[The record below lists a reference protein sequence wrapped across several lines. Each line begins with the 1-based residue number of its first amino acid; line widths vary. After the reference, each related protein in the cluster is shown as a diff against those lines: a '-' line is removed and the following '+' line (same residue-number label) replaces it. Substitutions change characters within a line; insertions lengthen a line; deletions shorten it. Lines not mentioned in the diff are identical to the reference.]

1 VKLLQNPENT
11 QPGPSGTLFAPKPP
25 EKIFQEVFIM
35 LFAKVQDFMLTMAT
49 IIFLMG
55 LITLG
60 VGIIIVSSQ
69 AIGKNVKIIAN
80 QTVKLAQKGI
90 SEDVAGLVG
99 NASNLLNALNQLVR
113 STTGIG
119 IFLVITSLILFAATY
134 GLLTQIH

>member
-1 VKLLQNPENT
+1 
-11 QPGPSGTLFAPKPP
+11 
-25 EKIFQEVFIM
+25 M
-35 LFAKVQDFMLTMAT
+35 LYAKVQDFMLTMAT

-119 IFLVITSLILFAATY
+119 IFLVITSLILFAAAY